1 MTASMDKHPLENGIP
16 GKPNVPARPGF
27 VSNPLP
33 VKWRGGE
40 SLHATLGTS
49 WGRTWLRTLCL
60 AGSVAVLFY
69 SVMVLM
75 QVAWMGTIGVRC
87 LFGTDVEEEVPADF
101 LWTRTGGVEQ
111 GTAEG
116 AVSKTAAPIDRP
128 QVGDALLSIGSI
140 VLRQGSYSDYIQAL
154 RGLTDQV
161 GRAVEVT
168 WKDSRSQEIHSARA
182 VVRYP
187 PTRSYVWSCVWFL
200 QELLIFAVGARVFWK
215 RPGDVSA
222 RLFFVL
228 CLVTVGAYMGG
239 YHWTEIVVRPA
250 LIYPFVFFALLV
262 PVVNLHFF
270 LVFPRQNPLF
280 LRHRRLVLSLLYGIP
295 VVFLAAIWGSMYMS
309 HWFRLYD
316 SGIRTTAAERVIH
329 GLALCY
335 IAIATLIFSLCI
347 PCLVF
352 SYRRAR
358 TRAEKNQV
366 KWILLASLIASVLI
380 GYLLWQAWN
389 DTANLGRDSAAWPMV
404 GVSLLYTIAYAFSI
418 TRYKL
423 MQVEEIINRSV
434 VYFAFSVTAGLT
446 YSAVLLASGWLIGHR
461 LLSTNPTSWGA
472 MVAALSVIVVLI
484 LSEVARGRFQRV
496 IDRQFFREKYKFDQA
511 MQKMRVAVGSLVDR
525 ITLGKRLL
533 EGAVEVLR
541 VEWGALYLREPS
553 EKAFH
558 LAVCHGPTPD
568 QQTLAMD
575 NPLVVRLQQTPAAR
589 LSHALAA
596 GASSDPATDAMIAL
610 GGEAASAVGGNGQL
624 AGMLILGPKRSGMPF
639 EDEEMAFLGALS
651 SVATLALHSAGIQQT
666 LETLNHELRDK
677 VEKIAEQRRRIL
689 ILQEQLRDRAER
701 DRDGLIQA
709 GGGPPALAGENP
721 QDDPFDAVFDQIKG
735 SSAAIRGMIAMAR
748 KVAASPS
755 AVLIRG
761 ESGTGK
767 ELLAAAIHAASPR
780 AARPFVKVHCAALSQ
795 NLLESELFGHVK
807 GAFTGADRDRV
818 GRFEQANGGT
828 LFLDEIGDIN
838 LEVQTKLLRV
848 LQEMSFERVG
858 SSLPTRVDVRIV
870 AATHQDLEALI
881 EAGRFREDLY
891 YRLNVIPMQT
901 PALRHR
907 REDIFE
913 LAVYFLNQHAER
925 AGKFLTHIEPEAVE
939 MLMAHDWPGNCRE
952 LENVIERAVILADG
966 PALTIDDLPLD
977 VRQPGRRRFR
987 PRIPVAVGPQ
997 AGDQVAAGSSA
1008 AAGSSSSHTR
1018 LQPRTRPRGSQ
1029 PATDGGGD
1037 EWNSEFLVYERQRLI
1052 DVLNEAGGN
1061 KSVAARLLAM
1071 PRSTF
1076 FSKLKKHGIV

>member
-1 MTASMDKHPLENGIP
+1 M
-16 GKPNVPARPGF
+16 
-27 VSNPLP
+27 
-33 VKWRGGE
+33 
-40 SLHATLGTS
+40 HATLGTS

-60 AGSVAVLFY
+60 ACSGVVLFY

-101 LWTRTGGVEQ
+101 LWTPTANVES
-111 GTAEG
+111 G
-116 AVSKTAAPIDRP
+116 AKEAAAAPAAEAVDRP
-128 QVGDALLSIGSI
+128 RIGDKLLSIGPI

-154 RGLTDQV
+154 RGLSDQV
-161 GRAVEVT
+161 GRTVKVT
-168 WKDSRSQEIHSARA
+168 WNDSRSQEIHAAQA

-187 PTRSYVWSCVWFL
+187 PTRTYVWSCVWFL
-200 QELLIFAVGARVFWK
+200 QELLIFGVGARVFWK

-270 LVFPRQNPLF
+270 LVFPRQNPVL
-280 LRHRRLVLSLLYGIP
+280 LRHRRLVLIVLYGIP
-295 VVFLAAIWGSMYMS
+295 VVFLVAIWGSMYMS

-316 SGIRTTAAERVIH
+316 SGVRTTAAERVIR

-446 YSAVLLASGWLIGHR
+446 YSAVLLASGWLIGDR
-461 LLSTNPTSWGA
+461 LHSTKTNPTSWGA

-511 MQKMRVAVGSLVDR
+511 MQKMRVAVGSLVNR

-533 EGAVEVLR
+533 EGAAEVLR
-541 VEWGALYLREPS
+541 VEWGALYLCEPS

-558 LAVCHGPTPD
+558 LEVCHGPTPD

-575 NPLVVRLQQTPAAR
+575 NPLVIRLQQTPTAR

-610 GGEAASAVGGNGQL
+610 GGEAASAVGSNGQL
-624 AGMLILGPKRSGMPF
+624 AGLLILGPKRSGMPF

-701 DRDGLIQA
+701 DRDGLIHS
-709 GGGPPALAGENP
+709 GIGPSALTEENP
-721 QDDPFDAVFDQIKG
+721 QDDPVDAIFDQIKG
-735 SSAAIRGMIAMAR
+735 SSPSIRAMIAMAR

-838 LEVQTKLLRV
+838 LEIQTKLLRV

-858 SSLPTRVDVRIV
+858 SSIPTRVDVRIL

-881 EAGRFREDLY
+881 EAERFREDLY

-901 PALRHR
+901 PALRQR
-907 REDIFE
+907 REDILE
-913 LAVYFLNQHAER
+913 LALFFVNEHAER
-925 AGKFLTHIEPEAVE
+925 TGKSLTHIEPEAVE
-939 MLMAHDWPGNCRE
+939 MLMAYDWPGNCRE

-966 PALTIDDLPLD
+966 PALTIDDLPPD
-977 VRQPGRRRFR
+977 VRLPGRRRFR
-987 PRIPVAVGPQ
+987 PRIAVA
-997 AGDQVAAGSSA
+997 AGRLAADNVAAGSST
-1008 AAGSSSSHTR
+1008 AGSTSSPAHSQTR
-1018 LQPRTRPRGSQ
+1018 SRPRGSE
-1029 PATDGGGD
+1029 PVTDEGGE
-1037 EWNSEFLVYERQRLI
+1037 EWNSEYLAYERQRL
-1052 DVLNEAGGN
+1052 VEALNEAGGN
-1061 KSVAARLLAM
+1061 KSVASRLLAM

-1076 FSKLKKHGIV
+1076 CSKLKKHGLA

>member
-1 MTASMDKHPLENGIP
+1 
-16 GKPNVPARPGF
+16 
-27 VSNPLP
+27 
-33 VKWRGGE
+33 
-40 SLHATLGTS
+40 LHATLGAS
-49 WGRTWLRTLCL
+49 WGQTWLQTLCL
-60 AGSVAVLFY
+60 ACSGVVLFY
-69 SVMVLM
+69 SIMVLM

-101 LWTRTGGVEQ
+101 LWTPTADVEGGAKE
-111 GTAEG
+111 A
-116 AVSKTAAPIDRP
+116 AAAPAAEAVDRP
-128 QVGDALLSIGSI
+128 QIGDKLLSIGPI
-140 VLRQGSYSDYIQAL
+140 VMQEGSYSDYIEAL
-154 RGLTDQV
+154 RGLSDQV
-161 GRAVEVT
+161 GRTVKVT
-168 WKDSRSQEIHSARA
+168 WSDSRSQQIHAAQA

-187 PTRSYVWSCVWFL
+187 PTRSYLWSCVWFL
-200 QELLIFAVGARVFWK
+200 QELLIFGIGARVFWK

-270 LVFPRQNPLF
+270 LVFPRQNPVL
-280 LRHRRLVLSLLYGIP
+280 LRHRRLVLIVLYGIP
-295 VVFLAAIWGSMYMS
+295 VVFLAAIWGSMFMS
-309 HWFRLYD
+309 HWFRLHD
-316 SGIRTTAAERVIH
+316 SGVRTTAAEQVIR

-380 GYLLWQAWN
+380 GYLLWQACN
-389 DTANLGRDSAAWPMV
+389 DPANLGRDSAAWPMA
-404 GVSLLYTIAYAFSI
+404 GVSLLYSIAYAFSI

-434 VYFAFSVTAGLT
+434 VYFALSVTAGLT
-446 YSAVLLASGWLIGHR
+446 YSAVLLASGWLIGDR
-461 LLSTNPTSWGA
+461 LHSTKTNPTSWGA

-484 LSEVARGRFQRV
+484 LSEVARGRFQQV
-496 IDRQFFREKYKFDQA
+496 IDHQFFREKYKFDQA

-533 EGAVEVLR
+533 EGAAEVLR
-541 VEWGALYLREPS
+541 VEWGALYLCEPS

-558 LAVCHGPTPD
+558 LVVCNGPTPD

-575 NPLVVRLQQTPAAR
+575 NPLVVRLQQTPTAR

-610 GGEAASAVGGNGQL
+610 GGEAASAVGGGGQL
-624 AGMLILGPKRSGMPF
+624 AGLLILGPKRSGMPF

-701 DRDGLIQA
+701 DRDGLIHS
-709 GGGPPALAGENP
+709 GIGPSALTEENP
-721 QDDPFDAVFDQIKG
+721 QDDSVDAVFDQIKG
-735 SSAAIRGMIAMAR
+735 SSPAIRAMIAMAR

-858 SSLPTRVDVRIV
+858 SSIPTRVDVRIV

-901 PALRHR
+901 PALRQR

-913 LAVYFLNQHAER
+913 LALFFVNEHAER
-925 AGKFLTHIEPEAVE
+925 TGKILTHIEPEAVE
-939 MLMAHDWPGNCRE
+939 MLMAYDWPGNCRE

-966 PALTIDDLPLD
+966 PALTIDDLTPD
-977 VRQPGRRRFR
+977 VRLPGRRRFR
-987 PRIPVAVGPQ
+987 PRIAVAAGPL
-997 AGDQVAAGSSA
+997 AGDNVAAGSSD
-1008 AAGSSSSHTR
+1008 AGSTSSPARYQARS
-1018 LQPRTRPRGSQ
+1018 RPRGSE
-1029 PATDGGGD
+1029 PVTDEGGE
-1037 EWNSEFLVYERQRLI
+1037 EWNSEYLAYERQRL
-1052 DVLNEAGGN
+1052 VEALNEAGGN

-1076 FSKLKKHGIV
+1076 CSKLKKHEIV

>member
-1 MTASMDKHPLENGIP
+1 M
-16 GKPNVPARPGF
+16 
-27 VSNPLP
+27 
-33 VKWRGGE
+33 
-40 SLHATLGTS
+40 HATLGTS

-60 AGSVAVLFY
+60 ACSGVVLFY

-101 LWTRTGGVEQ
+101 LWTPTASVEGGADE
-111 GTAEG
+111 A
-116 AVSKTAAPIDRP
+116 AAAPAAEAVDRP
-128 QVGDALLSIGSI
+128 HIGDALLSIGPI

-154 RGLTDQV
+154 RGLSDQV
-161 GRAVEVT
+161 GRSVKVT
-168 WKDSRSQEIHSARA
+168 WKDSRSQEIHAAQA
-182 VVRYP
+182 VVGYP
-187 PTRSYVWSCVWFL
+187 PTRSYVLSCVWFL
-200 QELLIFAVGARVFWK
+200 QELLIFGVGARVFWK

-270 LVFPRQNPLF
+270 LVFPRQNPVL
-280 LRHRRLVLSLLYGIP
+280 LRHRRLVLIVLYGIP

-316 SGIRTTAAERVIH
+316 SGVRTTAAERVIR

-358 TRAEKNQV
+358 TRADKNQV

-389 DTANLGRDSAAWPMV
+389 DTANLGRDSAAWPMAV
-404 GVSLLYTIAYAFSI
+404 VSLLYSIAYAFSI

-446 YSAVLLASGWLIGHR
+446 YSAVLLASGWLIGDR
-461 LLSTNPTSWGA
+461 LLSTKTNPTSWGA

-541 VEWGALYLREPS
+541 VEWGALYLCEPS

-558 LAVCHGPTPD
+558 LVVCNGPTPD

-575 NPLVVRLQQTPAAR
+575 NPLVVRLQQTPTAR

-610 GGEAASAVGGNGQL
+610 GGEAASAVGGGGQL
-624 AGMLILGPKRSGMPF
+624 AGLLILGPKRSGMPF

-666 LETLNHELRDK
+666 LETLNHELLDK

-701 DRDGLIQA
+701 DRDGLIHS
-709 GGGPPALAGENP
+709 GIGPSALTEENP
-721 QDDPFDAVFDQIKG
+721 RDDPVDAVFDQIKG
-735 SSAAIRGMIAMAR
+735 SSPAIRAMIAMAR

-828 LFLDEIGDIN
+828 LLLDEIGDIN

-858 SSLPTRVDVRIV
+858 SSIPTKVDVRIV

-901 PALRHR
+901 PALRQR

-913 LAVYFLNQHAER
+913 LALFLVHEHAER
-925 AGKFLTHIEPEAVE
+925 TGKILTHIEPEAVE
-939 MLMAHDWPGNCRE
+939 MLMAYDWPGNCRE
-952 LENVIERAVILADG
+952 LENVIERAVILTDG
-966 PALTIDDLPLD
+966 PALTVDDLPPD
-977 VRQPGRRRFR
+977 VRLPGRRRFR
-987 PRIPVAVGPQ
+987 SRIAVAAGPHQ
-997 AGDQVAAGSSA
+997 LENLAAGSSA
-1008 AAGSSSSHTR
+1008 AAGSMSAPAPVPTR
-1018 LQPRTRPRGSQ
+1018 SRPRGSE
-1029 PATDGGGD
+1029 PATDEGGE
-1037 EWNSEFLVYERQRLI
+1037 EWNSEYLAYERQRLV
-1052 DVLNEAGGN
+1052 DALNEAGGN

-1076 FSKLKKHGIV
+1076 CSKLKKHGIV